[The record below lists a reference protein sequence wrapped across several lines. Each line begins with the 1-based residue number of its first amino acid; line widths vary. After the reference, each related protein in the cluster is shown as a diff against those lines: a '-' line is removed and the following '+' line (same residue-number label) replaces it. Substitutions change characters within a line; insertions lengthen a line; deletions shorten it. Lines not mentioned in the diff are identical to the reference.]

1 MLCDPWQVPCP
12 LWAPRMHLYN
22 ERAGWDRQFRTQ
34 WQGSET
40 NKQKIKLIHFACIL
54 TNTYILPF
62 PIETCLLL
70 SFAETHYLL
79 CLAFIFQLRMERGW
93 GIGHTPLCS
102 KKSTAQLWCH
112 IADDISL
119 WDAIGSSGDCGN
131 WWAGHPSMLR
141 EDVLRSPELVELG
154 SPHLR

>member
-1 MLCDPWQVPCP
+1 MTLGRFLALSGPHVCIYTMRELD
-12 LWAPRMHLYN
+12 
-22 ERAGWDRQFRTQ
+22 GI
-34 WQGSET
+34 GSSEPNGKVLKQT

-70 SFAETHYLL
+70 SFAETHYPL

-131 WWAGHPSMLR
+131 WWAGHPSRLR
-141 EDVLRSPELVELG
+141 EDVLRSPGLVELG